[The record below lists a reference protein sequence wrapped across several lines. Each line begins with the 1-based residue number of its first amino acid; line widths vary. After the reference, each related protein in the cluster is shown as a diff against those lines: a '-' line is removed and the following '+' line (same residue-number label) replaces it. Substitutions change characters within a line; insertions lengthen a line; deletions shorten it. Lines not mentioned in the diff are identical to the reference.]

1 MSDWLSNLGPWLKT
15 HPDLILPLLLS
26 LGMAGCDLKTRRI
39 PNYLTL
45 GGALGGLGF
54 QLGYHGLPGLLD
66 GLAGLGLGFILLL
79 GPYLLGGM
87 GAGDVKASAAL
98 GAWLGLWRAFSLFV
112 YMGLCGGLI
121 ILVVLLWQRRLLA
134 GIREMVEFSPEL
146 GPLPPFRL
154 QTPAVRVP
162 PANHHSLRG
171 GHGLGNGR
179 ALLASGL
186 TTREVCWRTHRP

>member
-112 YMGLCGGLI
+112 YMGLAGGLI

-134 GIREMVEFSPEL
+134 GIREMGNFLLNWVLCRHFDSKPPPSAPRQRTTIPYGAAMAL
-146 GPLPPFRL
+146 GM
-154 QTPAVRVP
+154 AV
-162 PANHHSLRG
+162 L
-171 GHGLGNGR
+171 
-179 ALLASGL
+179 
-186 TTREVCWRTHRP
+186 CWRLA

>member
-1 MSDWLSNLGPWLKT
+1 MSDWLSHVSPWLKT

-39 PNYLTL
+39 PNYLTF

-66 GLAGLGLGFILLL
+66 GLAGLGLGLLLLL

-98 GAWLGLWRAFSLFV
+98 GAWLGLWRAFSLFI
-112 YMGLCGGLI
+112 YMGLSGGLI
-121 ILVVLLWQRRLLA
+121 ILGILLWQRRLVA
-134 GIREMVEFSPEL
+134 GIREGWNTLLNWVLCRYSGSKPRPSAARQRTTIPYGTAMAL
-146 GPLPPFRL
+146 GM
-154 QTPAVRVP
+154 AV
-162 PANHHSLRG
+162 L
-171 GHGLGNGR
+171 
-179 ALLASGL
+179 
-186 TTREVCWRTHRP
+186 CWRLG